1 MFQLDPTKKDLL
13 NKIYTSQ
20 FSHNAIIPGPYGH
33 RYNTY
38 ADYIASG
45 QSLTFVEDFIEK
57 AVLPSFANTHTESS
71 YTGLQSTHLRE
82 EARAIIKSSI
92 NASDDDA
99 VIFTGSGS
107 TGAMDLLNRKLNQHF
122 ANETVKPLVLIG
134 PYEHHSN
141 ILPWRE
147 GPYELVELP
156 LSRNGNVDLIV
167 LEQVLKQNHQSR
179 PIIGSFSA
187 ASNVT
192 GIIAPIAK
200 IHKLLKQYG
209 ALSFW
214 DFAGAA
220 PYVDINMNP
229 EGIDGLDAIFIST
242 HKFMGGPGT
251 PGVLAVKKNLLS
263 GELPA
268 VVGGGTVQLVTKTQQ
283 KYLGDPEARE
293 EGGTPAIIGSIRAGL
308 VFKLKDEV
316 GAKTIEQLE
325 AQYIKRALKA
335 FSTNDNI
342 EVLGDLKSERLS
354 FMSFMIKYNGQYLH
368 YNFVVALL
376 NDLFGIQSRGGC
388 SCAGTYG
395 HDLLNITEAKSQQHM
410 NLVEKGISGSKPGW
424 TRVNFNYFIPE
435 EEFQYII
442 KAIKWVAKNGWKL
455 LNHYDFNYEKGL
467 WVSKES
473 KPEPVISLGNFLHQ
487 NTSLDKGT
495 TEERK
500 VTWVTN
506 FLIANELAAQEL
518 PKSSHPEVEASTC
531 WYALHKKQKQN
542 NMYLSL
548 HLWH

>member
-1 MFQLDPTKKDLL
+1 MMFQLDPTKKDLL

-220 PYVDINMNP
+220 PYV
-229 EGIDGLDAIFIST
+229 
-242 HKFMGGPGT
+242 GPHM
-251 PGVLAVKKNLLS
+251 
-263 GELPA
+263 
-268 VVGGGTVQLVTKTQQ
+268 
-283 KYLGDPEARE
+283 DPTFLEK
-293 EGGTPAIIGSIRAGL
+293 PSIW
-308 VFKLKDEV
+308 V
-316 GAKTIEQLE
+316 
-325 AQYIKRALKA
+325 
-335 FSTNDNI
+335 
-342 EVLGDLKSERLS
+342 
-354 FMSFMIKYNGQYLH
+354 
-368 YNFVVALL
+368 
-376 NDLFGIQSRGGC
+376 C
-388 SCAGTYG
+388 
-395 HDLLNITEAKSQQHM
+395 
-410 NLVEKGISGSKPGW
+410 
-424 TRVNFNYFIPE
+424 
-435 EEFQYII
+435 FQ
-442 KAIKWVAKNGWKL
+442 
-455 LNHYDFNYEKGL
+455 
-467 WVSKES
+467 
-473 KPEPVISLGNFLHQ
+473 
-487 NTSLDKGT
+487 
-495 TEERK
+495 
-500 VTWVTN
+500 
-506 FLIANELAAQEL
+506 
-518 PKSSHPEVEASTC
+518 
-531 WYALHKKQKQN
+531 
-542 NMYLSL
+542 
-548 HLWH
+548 